1 MDIMPDK
8 KQLRAGSTALRKHK
22 PVPVM
27 SSRPGV
33 SGRLFVRV
41 LRNPLRGP
49 RDGTGTHGA
58 PHRRS
63 GVEHGGEDAMNIS
76 KPISTA
82 SRLRATFTSSAA
94 PERAANRSTRR
105 SASIRDSTG
114 GSARGRDAGRDHERT
129 GVLVD
134 RVELSRAGRPLS
146 E

>member
-33 SGRLFVRV
+33 SVDYSCASCGTRFADLETAREHTV
-41 LRNPLRGP
+41 LRI
-49 RDGTGTHGA
+49 
-58 PHRRS
+58 
-63 GVEHGGEDAMNIS
+63 VEDAMNIS

-94 PERAANRSTRR
+94 PERAGKPIHATLSLDPGLHRRLKLAAATRGVTM
-105 SASIRDSTG
+105 SELVSSWIESNCPALD
-114 GSARGRDAGRDHERT
+114 GR
-129 GVLVD
+129 
-134 RVELSRAGRPLS
+134 
-146 E
+146 

>member
-33 SGRLFVRV
+33 SVDYSCASCGTRFADLETAREHTV
-41 LRNPLRGP
+41 LRI
-49 RDGTGTHGA
+49 
-58 PHRRS
+58 
-63 GVEHGGEDAMNIS
+63 VEAVSNTEGEDAMNIS

-94 PERAANRSTRR
+94 PERAGKPIHATLSLDPGLHRRLKLAAATRGVTM
-105 SASIRDSTG
+105 SELVSSWIESNCPALD
-114 GSARGRDAGRDHERT
+114 GR
-129 GVLVD
+129 
-134 RVELSRAGRPLS
+134 
-146 E
+146 